1 MFVNYDRIIPEED
14 IVGRVFRPDP
24 VGGFVYVARVY
35 HSPEGKEGKTV
46 ADCIPIPPDKEHL
59 IRVDFGQ
66 LRVNF

>member
-1 MFVNYDRIIPEED
+1 MLVNYNRIIPEED
-14 IVGRVFRPDP
+14 IVGRVLGPDT

-46 ADCIPIPPDKEHL
+46 ADCIPLPLDEERI
-59 IRVDFGQ
+59 IRDDFGQ